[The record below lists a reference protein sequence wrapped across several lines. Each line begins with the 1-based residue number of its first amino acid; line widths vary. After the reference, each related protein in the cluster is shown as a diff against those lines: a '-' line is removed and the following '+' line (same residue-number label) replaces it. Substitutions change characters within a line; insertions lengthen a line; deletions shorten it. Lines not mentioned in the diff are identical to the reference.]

1 MDEDN
6 YNETKSDERVYLD
19 LRVSSG
25 YTNEAEKLVKS
36 DSKIN
41 LGIVLKE
48 SAKKKL
54 RLRVW
59 AHSIGECQYILSR
72 SGLTLR
78 HKTYGISQQDEDFSE
93 WEENSL

>member
-19 LRVSSG
+19 LKAGSG
-25 YTNEAEKLVKS
+25 YTNEAEKLERN
-36 DSKIN
+36 DSKIS

-54 RLRVW
+54 SLRVW
-59 AHSIGECQYILSR
+59 AHSIGEY
-72 SGLTLR
+72 TA
-78 HKTYGISQQDEDFSE
+78 
-93 WEENSL
+93 